1 MAPSSNPLTVV
12 SATVPRDVVAT
23 LLDALAEQGLACAAW
38 EDAACATGRVDVFL
52 DDPSAVD
59 ATSRTIEAAAQE
71 LGQAVHP
78 TVAALPA
85 QDWAESWKRFFHVQ
99 HVSARVV
106 IRPSWEPYTAA
117 PGDCVIDLDP
127 GMSFGTGHHETT
139 RACLLFLD
147 QLSAADAG
155 RSVLDAGCGSGIL
168 ALAARKLGF
177 KPVTAFDN
185 DPDAVAIARENAGLN
200 GVTDIAW
207 HMGDVATAALTADVV
222 VANILASVLIQYA
235 AHLAAAVRPGP
246 AGALVVSGIL
256 DGQYPVVRAA
266 FEAQGF
272 AETQNLLLGEW
283 RSGLFQRRAL

>member
-1 MAPSSNPLTVV
+1 MNNPLTVV
-12 SATVPRDVVAT
+12 SAAVPRGAIEA
-23 LLDALAEQGLACAAW
+23 LLEALFEQGWNVSSW
-38 EDAACATGRVDVFL
+38 EDVARAEGRVDLFL
-52 DDPSAVD
+52 EDPSATD
-59 ATSRTIEAAAQE
+59 AASRALEADG
-71 LGQAVHP
+71 LAVGLTLHP
-78 TVAALPA
+78 TVAALPVE
-85 QDWAESWKRFFHVQ
+85 DWAESWKRFFHVQ
-99 HVSARVV
+99 HVSERVV
-106 IRPSWEPYTAA
+106 IRPSWEPYAA
-117 PGDCVIDLDP
+117 KPGECVIDLDP

-177 KPVTAFDN
+177 SPVTAFDN

-207 HMGDVATAALTADVV
+207 HVGDVATAALTADVV

-235 AHLAAAVRPGP
+235 APLAAAVRPGP
-246 AGALVVSGIL
+246 AGALVISGIL
-256 DGQYPVVRAA
+256 DGQYAAVRAA
-266 FEAQGF
+266 FKAQGF

-283 RSGLFQRRAL
+283 RSGVLTRA